1 MGDTGCRFNRIPS
14 QIRGVHTAT
23 SWIRLLILET
33 KVPRQKLERIKGAH
47 SNYTHKNFIGK
58 VKFILHPGTRE
69 VDWCSIRA
77 FRAKKDA
84 HSR

>member
-33 KVPRQKLERIKGAH
+33 KVPRQKLDAQRVHTATTYIK
-47 SNYTHKNFIGK
+47 TLLEK
-58 VKFILHPGTRE
+58 
-69 VDWCSIRA
+69 
-77 FRAKKDA
+77 
-84 HSR
+84 